1 MTTTLALR
9 QDSILRMFA
18 IMDAVKYS
26 GGDWD
31 DHLAA
36 QVSALPSR
44 DQFPEI
50 TSEEFGTIEDAYSCP
65 RAASDMLAQLREEV
79 DGLTPLGQ
87 SMLDKEIQEE
97 IDKLQAVID
106 ALKKM
111 KVFQGTLKDKYWG
124 STAFADLDEISEISH
139 SEYESEFQDDS
150 SGMVM
155 SVDIVKI
162 EIKID
167 LRQPI

>member
-1 MTTTLALR
+1 MTQLTQR
-9 QDSILRMFA
+9 QESILRMFA
-18 IMDAVKYS
+18 IMDTVKFS

-44 DQFPEI
+44 DKFPGI
-50 TSEEFGTIEDAYSCP
+50 TSEEMGMIEDAYSCP
-65 RAASDMLAQLREEV
+65 RAASDMLAALHVEV
-79 DGLTPLGQ
+79 DGLVPSSQ

-124 STAFADLDEISEISH
+124 SAAFADLDKVSEISH

-162 EIKID
+162 QIEIT
-167 LRQPI
+167 LRQPV

>member
-1 MTTTLALR
+1 
-9 QDSILRMFA
+9 MFA
-18 IMDAVKYS
+18 AMETVKYS

-44 DQFPEI
+44 DKFPGI
-50 TSEEFGTIEDAYSCP
+50 TSEEMGMIEDAYSCP
-65 RAASDMLAQLREEV
+65 RAASDMLAALHVEV
-79 DGLTPLGQ
+79 DGLTPSGQ
-87 SMLDKEIQEE
+87 LMLDKKIQEE

-124 STAFADLDEISEISH
+124 SAAFADLDELSDVKHDHIIDQ
-139 SEYESEFQDDS
+139 FIDDHT
-150 SGMVM
+150 GIHM
-155 SVDIVKI
+155 STDIVKI
-162 EIKID
+162 SYTID
-167 LRQPI
+167 LRQ